1 MAVQLK
7 WPMLGI
13 VVSKEE
19 WQKIQYFRAFSLDA
33 NAEKYTN
40 KLDSMCIDK
49 SPSLRSTLLCVQK
62 TYESSRA
69 AMV

>member
-13 VVSKEE
+13 IVSNER
-19 WQKIQYFRAFSLDA
+19 WQEDFFTVFSSDA
-33 NAEKYTN
+33 NAEKCTN

-49 SPSLRSTLLCVQK
+49 SLSLRSTFLCVQK
-62 TYESSRA
+62 TYESP
-69 AMV
+69 